1 MFEMFLPRARQH
13 RRAEKPH
20 RASCWKVVL
29 TVWFLLNTADV
40 FLVGDRKDS
49 QVSLSLLANL

>member
-20 RASCWKVVL
+20 RASCW
-29 TVWFLLNTADV
+29 TVWFLLNTVDV